1 MAVTREN
8 CQGLFDFIGPMM
20 ATNSFFRPTFREVLQ
35 HPILQAIPTGPA
47 ARPFKPQEEIAKIIS
62 KINIQ
67 SSSTDSGDNSQPTAA
82 KLNPYFVSRPGNF
95 PLPPRKVRF
104 LNDGSKEV
112 SYKWYDIESKQKI
125 DSLLMETSKSCI
137 KPGSLPFL
145 NEINNYK
152 SSKGPKKCSSAT
164 TAVRGNYTK
173 DDLEKAVAEKLAVR
187 KFTMKYLR
195 QTGKEN
201 YVVKHTKL

>member
-1 MAVTREN
+1 
-8 CQGLFDFIGPMM
+8 MM
-20 ATNSFFRPTFREVLQ
+20 ATNSFYRPTYKEILQ
-35 HPILQAIPTGPA
+35 HQLLQNVSREASAT
-47 ARPFKPQEEIAKIIS
+47 PFKPQEEIAQIIS
-62 KINIQ
+62 KIKIQ
-67 SSSTDSGDNSQPTAA
+67 SSGTDSSDGNRPTTA

-112 SYKWYDIESKQKI
+112 SYKWYEIESKDKI
-125 DSLLMETSKSCI
+125 DTVLASKSCI
-137 KPGSLPFL
+137 KPEPLPFL
-145 NEINNYK
+145 TEVHNFKFNANLGKREPQVK
-152 SSKGPKKCSSAT
+152 
-164 TAVRGNYTK
+164 GNYTK

>member
-1 MAVTREN
+1 VAVTREK

-47 ARPFKPQEEIAKIIS
+47 ARPFKPLEEISKIIS
-62 KINIQ
+62 KINLQ
-67 SSSTDSGDNSQPTAA
+67 SSSTDSGDNKRPTTA

-125 DSLLMETSKSCI
+125 DSVRTASSSKSCI
-137 KPGSLPFL
+137 KPHPLPFL
-145 NEINNYK
+145 NEIRNFK
-152 SSKGPKKCSSAT
+152 SNKGPESAA

>member
-1 MAVTREN
+1 
-8 CQGLFDFIGPMM
+8 MM
-20 ATNSFFRPTFREVLQ
+20 ATNSFFRPTYREILQ
-35 HPILQAIPTGPA
+35 HPILQAIPPGAA
-47 ARPFKPQEEIAKIIS
+47 ARPFKPQEEISKIIS
-62 KINIQ
+62 KITLQ
-67 SSSTDSGDNSQPTAA
+67 SSSTDSGDNSRPTTA

-125 DSLLMETSKSCI
+125 DSVLTSNTKSCI
-137 KPGSLPFL
+137 KPDPLPFL
-145 NEINNYK
+145 NEIRNFK
-152 SSKGPKKCSSAT
+152 GKKGPEKCSSVIST
-164 TAVRGNYTK
+164 RGNYTK

>member
-1 MAVTREN
+1 VAVTRDK

-20 ATNSFFRPTFREVLQ
+20 ATNSFFRPTFKEVLQ

-47 ARPFKPQEEIAKIIS
+47 ARPFKPLEEISKIIS

-67 SSSTDSGDNSQPTAA
+67 SSSTDSGDTSRPTTA

-104 LNDGSKEV
+104 LNDGTKEV

-125 DSLLMETSKSCI
+125 DSVLTASSKSCI
-137 KPGSLPFL
+137 KPHPLPFL
-145 NEINNYK
+145 NEIRNFK
-152 SSKGPKKCSSAT
+152 SNKGPVKQCAAT
-164 TAVRGNYTK
+164 ATRGNYTK